1 MRAFKNMSGA
11 CFDVTEPFAQRVED
25 IFVDLIEE
33 RRVDFTFGRAKDL
46 PEFKEDDTRMQGGYG
61 GGYGGG
67 RGGYGGGGGSYGGGR
82 GGGYQGNRDYSQ
94 GGGRGGYGGGG
105 GGGRGGYGGG
115 QSNGYGGGQ
124 RQGGAGGGGG
134 RGNNENSIFV
144 GNLGDAD

>member
-67 RGGYGGGGGSYGGGR
+67 RGGYGGGGG
-82 GGGYQGNRDYSQ
+82 
-94 GGGRGGYGGGG
+94 
-105 GGGRGGYGGG
+105 GGRGGYGGG